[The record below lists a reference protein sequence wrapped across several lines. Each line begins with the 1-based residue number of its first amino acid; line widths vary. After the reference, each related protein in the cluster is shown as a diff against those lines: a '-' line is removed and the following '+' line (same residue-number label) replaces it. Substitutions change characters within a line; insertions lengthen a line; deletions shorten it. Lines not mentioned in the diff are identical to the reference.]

1 MIATDILNLIRDGKA
16 STRSELMEQT
26 GLSRTTIGARLGE
39 LKARGLITESGN
51 AASTGGRPSGLLTFH
66 AAAGLVLAIDVGA
79 TGATV
84 AISDLAGESLA
95 ERHERR
101 NIDADPEDTLAW
113 ATDELRAMLA
123 ALGRSSDDVWA
134 LGIALPGSVDERGR
148 PISPGLMPGWDGFP
162 VAERLRQHF
171 DVDILVDNDVNAIAL
186 GEARQHE
193 LGEQIVVLKAGT
205 GVGLA
210 YVAGGEILRGAQGAA
225 GEIGHTHVP
234 GHDDIECSC
243 GKRGCLQA
251 VAGGQRMADR
261 LTAAGIPCA
270 NTAEVAALA
279 RGGTPEAIAM
289 VRSAGHAIGFVLATV
304 VNILNPSRLVVAG
317 DLTDARDFML
327 SALRETL
334 YREANTLAT
343 SELEISRARA
353 GARAGLIGVS
363 TMALEH
369 ALSAAQ

>member
-1 MIATDILNLIRDGKA
+1 MIANDILNLIRDGKA

-123 ALGRSSDDVWA
+123 ALGRSPDDAWA
-134 LGIALPGSVDERGR
+134 LGIALPGSVDESGR

-162 VAERLRQHF
+162 VARAAARALRRRHPGRQRRQR
-171 DVDILVDNDVNAIAL
+171 D
-186 GEARQHE
+186 GAR
-193 LGEQIVVLKAGT
+193 
-205 GVGLA
+205 
-210 YVAGGEILRGAQGAA
+210 RGAPAR
-225 GEIGHTHVP
+225 
-234 GHDDIECSC
+234 S
-243 GKRGCLQA
+243 R
-251 VAGGQRMADR
+251 RADR
-261 LTAAGIPCA
+261 
-270 NTAEVAALA
+270 
-279 RGGTPEAIAM
+279 R
-289 VRSAGHAIGFVLATV
+289 R
-304 VNILNPSRLVVAG
+304 
-317 DLTDARDFML
+317 
-327 SALRETL
+327 
-334 YREANTLAT
+334 
-343 SELEISRARA
+343 
-353 GARAGLIGVS
+353 
-363 TMALEH
+363 
-369 ALSAAQ
+369 